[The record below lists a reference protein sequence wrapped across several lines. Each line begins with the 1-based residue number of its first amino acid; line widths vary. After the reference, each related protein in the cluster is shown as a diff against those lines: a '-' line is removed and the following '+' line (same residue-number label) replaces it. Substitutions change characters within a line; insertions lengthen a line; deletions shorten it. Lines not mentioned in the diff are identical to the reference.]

1 MEVIVQSS
9 CQLKRES
16 VVVAECFILSF
27 RSGHPQVH
35 GSDLKSSSDNKHVST
50 QKTHHGKKATKEVIS
65 ELPVLESLTLER
77 ALSP

>member
-27 RSGHPQVH
+27 HSGDSEVH
-35 GSDLKSSSDNKHVST
+35 GSDLNSPGDNKHVST
-50 QKTHHGKKATKEVIS
+50 QKTITARKSQRRLSAS
-65 ELPVLESLTLER
+65 CQFWNPSL
-77 ALSP
+77 